1 MKKMLQFIIVCI
13 LFIPLLVNAETC
25 NNDKVTISTITVDD
39 KSNNVEEINNATTS
53 NNNININLNMSNVGD
68 NIKYKFIVN
77 NDSNDDYYLNKNS
90 IKVSSNYIDYNIE
103 SGDNSNIVKAKTAKA
118 FYLNVLYKNQVP
130 ENAFENG
137 SFNDEITMKVN
148 LSSENI
154 QNPKTGIKY
163 YLIIVFIIT
172 IMLVMTF
179 SFKKK
184 RKKNRF
190 EFLIIGLALLLPI
203 GVKALCRVDININ
216 SNIKIDK
223 PIVCESFENDSW
235 DVISHNVKNGNDAC
249 YHVGDTK
256 RVDMGTYG
264 IHTVRIANKSFP
276 PECSNSDFSQTACG
290 FVVEF
295 TDIITKHRMNP
306 YVEGDTNNGNGNI
319 GGWKYSEM
327 RVFVNQDIYNAL
339 PTELKNIIIDTIV
352 VSGHGSNDANNFTTL
367 DKIYLLATH
376 EVFEDTDGDTNSGLD
391 RYDTSYHNT
400 RQLDYYEMSTNPLA
414 TVKQNNDLDEW
425 WWLRSGNPSTPHP
438 FYSTDTLGGW
448 TWYANADESYGVSP
462 VFRIGWE
469 NGY

>member
-25 NNDKVTISTITVDD
+25 DNDKVTISSITLED
-39 KSNNVEEINNATTS
+39 KSNNVEELDNATTS

-295 TDIITKHRMNP
+295 ADIISNTSMGATYANR
-306 YVEGDTNNGNGNI
+306 
-319 GGWKYSEM
+319 GGWSTTNM
-327 RVFVNQDIYNAL
+327 RNSYLVSMLRYL
-339 PTELKNIIIDTIV
+339 PAELLGGIIDTKV
-352 VSGHGSNDANNFTTL
+352 VSGHGSVESENNIVTDKLFLQTTKEL
-367 DKIYLLATH
+367 Y
-376 EVFEDTDGDTNSGLD
+376 GLD
-391 RYDTSYHNT
+391 ILDTAADKT
-400 RQLDYYEMSTNPLA
+400 RQLDYYKDLGIRSSDIRVA
-414 TVKQNNDLDEW
+414 RKYNNNYAKF
-425 WWLRSGNPSTPHP
+425 WLRNTGSDSGNS
-438 FYSTDTLGGW
+438 FYAIDKNGMW
-448 TWYANADESYGVSP
+448 ESNDASNGLGVSP
-462 VFRIGWE
+462 AFRIG
-469 NGY
+469 

>member
-1 MKKMLQFIIVCI
+1 MKKILQFIIVCI

-25 NNDKVTISTITVDD
+25 NNDKVTISTITVAD
-39 KSNNVEEINNATTS
+39 KSNNVEELNNATTS

-90 IKVSSNYIDYNIE
+90 IKVSSNYVDYNIE

-163 YLIIVFIIT
+163 YLIIAFIIT
-172 IMLVMTF
+172 IMIVMTF

-256 RVDMGTYG
+256 EIDMGTFG
-264 IHTVRIANKSFP
+264 THTVRIANKSTP
-276 PECSNSDFSQTACG
+276 VECSNPGFSQSACG
-290 FVVEF
+290 FVIEF
-295 TDIITKHRMNP
+295 ADIIVQHEMNSIW
-306 YVEGDTNNGNGNI
+306 TNE
-319 GGWKYSEM
+319 GGWPACVM
-327 RVFVNQDIYNAL
+327 RTYVSNDIYNAL
-339 PTELKNIIIDTIV
+339 PSELKNSIISTNVI
-352 VSGHGSNDANNFTTL
+352 SGHSWINSINFAST
-367 DKIYLLATH
+367 DKLYLLSYYEIYGNNIDLGFSGTAS
-376 EVFEDTDGDTNSGLD
+376 DT
-391 RYDTSYHNT
+391 T
-400 RQLDYYEMSTNPLA
+400 RQLDYYNSLNISYSNITETYKNYNNSMSG
-414 TVKQNNDLDEW
+414 W
-425 WWLRSGNPSTPHP
+425 WTRSP
-438 FYSTDTLGGW
+438 
-448 TWYANADESYGVSP
+448 YADNSGSFFGVYDCGYVEDGNADISCGVSP
-462 VFRIGWE
+462 AFRLEWLIE
-469 NGY
+469 H